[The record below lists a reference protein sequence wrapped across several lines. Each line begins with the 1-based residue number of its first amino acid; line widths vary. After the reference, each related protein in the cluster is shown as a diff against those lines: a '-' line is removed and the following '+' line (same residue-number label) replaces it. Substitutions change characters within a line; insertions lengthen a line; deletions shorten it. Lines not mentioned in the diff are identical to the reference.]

1 MQKIIYMYIYIL
13 GFSSTFPSTRNFEC
27 LRANS
32 ILRKEKT
39 RSSLVDELCLEEENN
54 SFQLSRISTRI
65 NLFESYGVSVVEA
78 VDRVEG
84 ADRFR

>member
-13 GFSSTFPSTRNFEC
+13 GFSSTFLSTRNFEC

-39 RSSLVDELCLEEENN
+39 RSSLVDGLCLEEENN
-54 SFQLSRISTRI
+54 SFQLSRISRI
-65 NLFESYGVSVVEA
+65 NLFESCGVSVVEA